1 MAKRADVNKRKGRMS
16 HKHNRNARIA
26 TKNGLIKRSEIKANN
41 RISKKEKA
49 K

>member
-26 TKNGLIKRSEIKANN
+26 TKNGLVKRSKINAKTAV
-41 RISKKEKA
+41 SKKEIA

>member
-16 HKHNRNARIA
+16 HKHNRNARVA
-26 TKNGLIKRSEIKANN
+26 TKNGLIKRSAINAKTAV
-41 RISKKEKA
+41 SPKEKA